1 VDKNSQIVEF
11 LKLKQSFIYS
21 NCLKINYLF
30 IKEVFGT
37 VISYPLSEIT
47 IKLNIMKNLFLGAF
61 MLAFTAVA
69 SAQTTNATQTTTPA
83 TTQQAP
89 ANTAQ
94 PVQNNAAQPAAAATT
109 TQQPATMAEPATATA
124 SASQE
129 DYSKIQQS
137 QIAPAVLKTAVA
149 KYKDY
154 SLVEAL
160 IAQDGSNYKL
170 VLTKDGKDVAA
181 YYKSNGEF
189 IKEET
194 V

>member
-1 VDKNSQIVEF
+1 
-11 LKLKQSFIYS
+11 
-21 NCLKINYLF
+21 
-30 IKEVFGT
+30 
-37 VISYPLSEIT
+37 
-47 IKLNIMKNLFLGAF
+47 MKNLFLGAF

-69 SAQTTNATQTTTPA
+69 TAQTDNKATQTTSPA
-83 TTQQAP
+83 TTTQQATTT
-89 ANTAQ
+89 TAQ
-94 PVQNNAAQPAAAATT
+94 PATTMQPGVTTTTTQAQPDATATAQPAAAATT
-109 TQQPATMAEPATATA
+109 TTAA
-124 SASQE
+124 ADQG
-129 DYSKIQQS
+129 DYNKIQQS

-154 SLVEAL
+154 ALVEAL
-160 IAQDGSNYKL
+160 IAEDGSNYKL

>member
-1 VDKNSQIVEF
+1 
-11 LKLKQSFIYS
+11 
-21 NCLKINYLF
+21 
-30 IKEVFGT
+30 VFGT
-37 VISYPLSEIT
+37 VISYTLSEIT

-61 MLAFTAVA
+61 MLAFTAAA

-83 TTQQAP
+83 ATQQAP
-89 ANTAQ
+89 ANTAT

-109 TQQPATMAEPATATA
+109 TQRPATMADPATATA

-170 VLTKDGKDVAA
+170 VLTKDGKDVTA

>member
-1 VDKNSQIVEF
+1 MI
-11 LKLKQSFIYS
+11 LSFTS
-21 NCLKINYLF
+21 
-30 IKEVFGT
+30 T
-37 VISYPLSEIT
+37 EIT
-47 IKLNIMKNLFLGAF
+47 IKLYIMKNLFLSAF

-69 SAQTTNATQTTTPA
+69 TAQTDKATQTTAPA
-83 TTQQAP
+83 TTTQQA
-89 ANTAQ
+89 TTTTMQ
-94 PVQNNAAQPAAAATT
+94 PDATMQPGVTTTQTQPDASATAQPAAAAT
-109 TQQPATMAEPATATA
+109 A
-124 SASQE
+124 SADQG

-154 SLVEAL
+154 ALVEAL
-160 IAQDGSNYKL
+160 IAEDGTNYKL